1 MGTWPTRRVAVV
13 LVEHDLALVE
23 SVVDRL
29 YVLNFGKVL
38 ASGPVDDVLSDPE
51 VRRAYLGSTA

>member
-1 MGTWPTRRVAVV
+1 M

-23 SVVDRL
+23 STVDRL
-29 YVLNFGKVL
+29 VVLNFGKVL
-38 ASGPVDDVLSDPE
+38 ASGPVDEVLADPE